1 MESTE
6 NTNNRETPASVPYVV
21 YRDAIDDNRWVVK
34 KLVVALIVAIALLFV
49 SNMAWL
55 IAWNLYDYSSETITT
70 TVDSDG
76 EGIANYTGGDGGVNT
91 YGESF
96 SNQTDSDQDETVRL
110 DGDETPSQDTEE
122 VTGEPGN

>member
-1 MESTE
+1 MESTT

-21 YRDAIDDNRWVVK
+21 YRDAIDDNRCVVK
-34 KLVVALIVAIALLFV
+34 KLVLALIIAIALMFI

-55 IAWNLYDYSSETITT
+55 WYWNQYEYSSETITT

-91 YGESF
+91 YGEGYS
-96 SNQTDSDQDETVRL
+96 SKTNDIQDEADRL
-110 DGDETPSQDTEE
+110 EGDESSQEE
-122 VTGEPGN
+122 VNEPG

>member
-1 MESTE
+1 ME
-6 NTNNRETPASVPYVV
+6 NNKKETPISVPYVV

-34 KLVVALIVAIALLFV
+34 KLIIALIVAIALMFV

-55 IAWNLYDYSSETITT
+55 WYWNQFDYVTETTTT

-91 YGESF
+91 YGESYRG
-96 SNQTDSDQDETVRL
+96 QTDGEPNEA
-110 DGDETPSQDTEE
+110 DGSQENPNPQEE
-122 VTGEPGN
+122 VKDEPGN